1 MSQKTTIVT
10 VRLSTKDAERI
21 SAVQALTE
29 ADKATLLRE
38 FIEDGLRKRVLEAYR
53 DGRVTSQRA
62 AEILGIPLRQFL
74 DLLEKN
80 GLEINWDSRVIRDY
94 MRKRYGE

>member
-1 MSQKTTIVT
+1 LT
-10 VRLSTKDAERI
+10 VRLSAKDARRI
-21 SAVQALTE
+21 DSVQALTE

-53 DGRVTSQRA
+53 DGKITSQRA
-62 AEILGIPLRQFL
+62 AEMLEIPFREFL

-80 GLEINWDSRVIRDY
+80 GLEINWDSGLVRDY
-94 MRKRYGE
+94 MKKHYGE